1 MRFADL
7 FRARDVNRIATL
19 RLIAKQ
25 AVEGLTAG
33 RHRSPHQGS
42 SVEFKE
48 HRPYVPGDE
57 LRNIDWKAFGKSD
70 RLYIREFEEET
81 NLRCMLLVDQSGS
94 MSYGGDRAISLSRE
108 VGREVGREEGRD
120 LGLSSGRGGRPGVTR
135 QASKAS
141 SSKSAGWEGTKQ
153 EYATGLAAAMAYL
166 LLSSQDSVGA
176 MTFDNQV
183 RDYVPPR
190 TLPSH
195 LQVLLTTLSQ
205 DHRGGETDLGTVLR
219 QASVKLPRRG
229 LVVLISDG
237 FGDVESLGRSL
248 ALLRASRQDV
258 IFMQVLDPDEIDFPF
273 QERIEFRD
281 LEVPGSQEIIDG
293 RQLRSGYLDSL
304 QRHNAKIA
312 AACRRHRVDHL
323 LISTDQPLVET
334 LARFVVM
341 RQRGGVSSLPDQNS
355 SPSTNASS
363 ESNAP
368 SKSNAPSEFRATP

>member
-7 FRARDVNRIATL
+7 FRARDVNRIASL
-19 RLIAKQ
+19 RLVARQ

-33 RHRSPHQGS
+33 RHRSPHKGS

-81 NLRCMLLVDQSGS
+81 SLRCMLLVDQSGS
-94 MSYGGDRAISLSRE
+94 MAYRGDRAISL
-108 VGREVGREEGRD
+108 
-120 LGLSSGRGGRPGVTR
+120 TR
-135 QASKAS
+135 NANP
-141 SSKSAGWEGTKQ
+141 SAATGAWWEGTKQ
-153 EYATGLAAAMAYL
+153 EYAAGLASALAYL
-166 LLSSQDSVGA
+166 LLSSQDSVGLI
-176 MTFDNQV
+176 TFDSKL

-195 LQVLLTTLSQ
+195 LQVLLTMMAQ
-205 DHRGGETDLGTVLR
+205 DRRGGETDLGTVLR

-248 ALLRASRQDV
+248 ALLRASRQDI
-258 IFMQVLDPDEIDFPF
+258 IFLQVLDPDETDFPF

-281 LEVPGSQEIIDG
+281 LEIDNQSEIIDG
-293 RQLRSGYLDSL
+293 RQIRDRYLESL
-304 QRHNAKIA
+304 QRHNAMIA
-312 AACRRHRVDHL
+312 SACRRHRVDHL
-323 LISTDQPLVET
+323 MITTDQPLVET

-341 RQRGGVSSLPDQNS
+341 RQSGGVSSTMGIS
-355 SPSTNASS
+355 STVRASS
-363 ESNAP
+363 
-368 SKSNAPSEFRATP
+368 

>member
-7 FRARDVNRIATL
+7 FRARDVNRIASL
-19 RLIAKQ
+19 RLVARQ

-33 RHRSPHQGS
+33 RHRSPHKGS

-81 NLRCMLLVDQSGS
+81 SLRCMLLVDQSGS
-94 MSYGGDRAISLSRE
+94 MAYRGDRAISLTQDANPAAAK
-108 VGREVGREEGRD
+108 G
-120 LGLSSGRGGRPGVTR
+120 
-135 QASKAS
+135 AW
-141 SSKSAGWEGTKQ
+141 WEGTKQ
-153 EYATGLAAAMAYL
+153 EYAAGLASALAYL
-166 LLSSQDSVGA
+166 LLSNQDSVGLI
-176 MTFDNQV
+176 TFDSKLC
-183 RDYVPPR
+183 DYVPPR

-195 LQVLLTTLSQ
+195 LQVLLTMMAQ
-205 DHRGGETDLGTVLR
+205 DRRGGETDLGTVLR

-258 IFMQVLDPDEIDFPF
+258 IFLQVLDPDEIDFPF
-273 QERIEFRD
+273 RERIEFRD
-281 LEVPGSQEIIDG
+281 LEIDNQKEVIDG
-293 RQLRSGYLDSL
+293 RQIRDRYLESL
-304 QRHNAKIA
+304 QRHNAMIA
-312 AACRRHRVDHL
+312 SACRRHRVDHL
-323 LISTDQPLVET
+323 MISTDQPLVET

-341 RQRGGVSSLPDQNS
+341 RQSGGVSSTVGAIP
-355 SPSTNASS
+355 
-363 ESNAP
+363 
-368 SKSNAPSEFRATP
+368 